1 MKATRLMMLGLVL
14 GWGAAL
20 IGGSAYA
27 QSPQHKPARH
37 RTQPTANQTIIS
49 PYGPPAPPATQPPAL
64 FRIGNLPA
72 RLWAPVPPP
81 YDARAN
87 HNNAA
92 NPLWWNDGLM

>member
-1 MKATRLMMLGLVL
+1 MKATSLIMLGLA
-14 GWGAAL
+14 AAL

-27 QSPQHKPARH
+27 QSPQDKPVRH
-37 RTQPTANQTIIS
+37 RMPQTANQTIIS
-49 PYGPPAPPATQPPAL
+49 PYVPPAPPVAQPPSL
-64 FRIGNLPA
+64 FKIGNLPA

-92 NPLWWNDGLM
+92 NPQWWDDSLM